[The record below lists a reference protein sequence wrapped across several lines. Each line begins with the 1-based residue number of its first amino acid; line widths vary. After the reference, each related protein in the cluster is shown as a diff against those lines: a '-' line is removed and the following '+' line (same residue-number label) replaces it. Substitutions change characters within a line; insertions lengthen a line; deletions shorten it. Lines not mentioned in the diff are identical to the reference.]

1 VIGMAA
7 LNQQTKTQ
15 EVSSV
20 EPGRDRTPQGWD
32 ETEPPGTSGTDPV
45 TNGAGF
51 LIYAITAAAVFATTL
66 VNALSAA
73 YDAARRG
80 GVYDPRLPLFWEF
93 SSGVVI
99 VALTPL
105 IDFGVRGI
113 RRHRAWYSK
122 AGWAAATVLLFSALH
137 IAGMVSLR
145 KLALAAFGGSYGFSF
160 APAELIYEFRK
171 DAVTCFLIGAVF
183 WLSASR
189 RDKDAQQAT
198 AAALPA
204 SAPPNVLWLRDGP
217 TRIRLEP
224 QDIVMVT
231 SAGNYVEYYLADGRT
246 HLIRGTLAAEEA
258 RLAPF
263 GIVRVHRTRLVSL
276 ARVSAVQPGPN
287 GDFELSLDTGQTVS
301 GSRRYRSA
309 VVSVVEG
316 ASAPAPPPNHSRVQ
330 P

>member
-1 VIGMAA
+1 MAA

-15 EVSSV
+15 EDSSV
-20 EPGRDRTPQGWD
+20 EPGRDRTPRGWD
-32 ETEPPGTSGTDPV
+32 ETEPPGTSGADPV

-80 GVYDPRLPLFWEF
+80 GVYDPRLPLFCEL

-113 RRHRAWYSK
+113 RRHRAWYGK

-160 APAELIYEFRK
+160 AAGRIDLRIPQGCRDLLFDRRGVL
-171 DAVTCFLIGAVF
+171 AVRQPPRQG
-183 WLSASR
+183 R
-189 RDKDAQQAT
+189 AT
-198 AAALPA
+198 
-204 SAPPNVLWLRDGP
+204 SHG
-217 TRIRLEP
+217 
-224 QDIVMVT
+224 
-231 SAGNYVEYYLADGRT
+231 S
-246 HLIRGTLAAEEA
+246 
-258 RLAPF
+258 
-263 GIVRVHRTRLVSL
+263 SL
-276 ARVSAVQPGPN
+276 A
-287 GDFELSLDTGQTVS
+287 SL
-301 GSRRYRSA
+301 RA
-309 VVSVVEG
+309 
-316 ASAPAPPPNHSRVQ
+316 A
-330 P
+330 